1 MLKSTQL
8 KKEAKQAKQ
17 ELQDFRIKTKD
28 IIYNLAYPERR
39 KLLSIVAADAQGRIN
54 GMTVPELLTIVNLTA
69 GTNEKTYLTTS
80 GKEVIFWAE
89 TRPSVNVSTL

>member
-1 MLKSTQL
+1 M
-8 KKEAKQAKQ
+8 KKCSFGCNAGCGWFAPTPGLFWPLIE
-17 ELQDFRIKTKD
+17 ER
-28 IIYNLAYPERR
+28 AYPERR